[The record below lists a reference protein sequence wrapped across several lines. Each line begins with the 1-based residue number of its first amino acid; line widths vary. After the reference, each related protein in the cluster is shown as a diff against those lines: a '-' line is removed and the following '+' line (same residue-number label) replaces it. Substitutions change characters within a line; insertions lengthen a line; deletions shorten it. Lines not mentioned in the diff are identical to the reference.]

1 MRRERF
7 LFPTDFSFASRQ
19 ALRLALAMAARDGA
33 CVDVLHVIA
42 PPSKLSLV
50 AAAYTGVEMPKE
62 HEGARH
68 DAELRLVEML
78 ATVPTDGISVNQ
90 MIEPGD
96 PAATIVRVATERASD
111 LVVMGTHG
119 RTGVVGAVVGSVAH
133 DVVSC
138 APCPVLTVRG
148 NERRGL

>member
-1 MRRERF
+1 
-7 LFPTDFSFASRQ
+7 
-19 ALRLALAMAARDGA
+19 
-33 CVDVLHVIA
+33 
-42 PPSKLSLV
+42 
-50 AAAYTGVEMPKE
+50 
-62 HEGARH
+62 
-68 DAELRLVEML
+68 ML

-96 PAATIVRVATERASD
+96 PAATIVRVATERTSD